1 MTEREAWIA
10 FSAFPQIG
18 PARFTLL
25 RKYFGTARAAW
36 KAPIKEYEKIGL
48 IAFSLGAATAINFIA
63 ESDAIN
69 SLVAISAPSDP
80 NKIDYR
86 FWELS
91 IKGDLLYTFG
101 KEGKIGRGVRLGPF
115 WFKKARP
122 IDVADKIICPVVYI
136 HGDKDWVIDYQNSKK
151 LYNKTVSKKQ
161 IKIVKGGTH
170 AEYLLKDDAQD
181 IIGLIKSWFA
191 ATITNGEEK

>member
-1 MTEREAWIA
+1 MR
-10 FSAFPQIG
+10 P
-18 PARFTLL
+18 
-25 RKYFGTARAAW
+25 
-36 KAPIKEYEKIGL
+36 
-48 IAFSLGAATAINFIA
+48 
-63 ESDAIN
+63 
-69 SLVAISAPSDP
+69 
-80 NKIDYR
+80 
-86 FWELS
+86 
-91 IKGDLLYTFG
+91 
-101 KEGKIGRGVRLGPF
+101 GPF

-122 IDVADKIICPVVYI
+122 IDVADKIICPVFYI